1 MESNSSSTIAE
12 DVSKELQDYL
22 TNKKLPDIFKDLMEN
37 ILINKPDNPIDYI
50 TKYLAMKYPNDV
62 KSPKNIDRNSSNY
75 RIKIG
80 SLSDD
85 EDDADKV
92 DSPIYKTPKVSNHRK
107 TGVSAESMDPNVL
120 KEQMQHIT
128 KIKKSP
134 EVTETLLHVV
144 SNSPLLR
151 ALDNEQKD
159 MIVQAFNGPILIE
172 KDTDIIIQ
180 GDIGDIFYLI
190 ESGSVDVYVEK
201 QGLVH
206 TYIAGDSFG
215 ELAIMYNTPRAA
227 TCRAKTN
234 CKLWSL
240 DRISFRCIVVA
251 AALLKR
257 EMFIGFLHSVPL
269 LNTLTELEKMTL
281 ADAMTEESFK
291 DGDVICK
298 QGDEGKYFYIIKD
311 GEAICTIK
319 GLSGNEKIV
328 AALSTGNYF
337 GEVSLLTSKP
347 RQATVVAKGLL
358 NVLSVDRATF
368 TRILGSLDI
377 ILKRNMEEYKKF
389 TAQTI

>member
-1 MESNSSSTIAE
+1 
-12 DVSKELQDYL
+12 
-22 TNKKLPDIFKDLMEN
+22 
-37 ILINKPDNPIDYI
+37 
-50 TKYLAMKYPNDV
+50 MKYPNDV

-234 CKLWSL
+234 CKLW
-240 DRISFRCIVVA
+240 
-251 AALLKR
+251 
-257 EMFIGFLHSVPL
+257 
-269 LNTLTELEKMTL
+269 
-281 ADAMTEESFK
+281 
-291 DGDVICK
+291 
-298 QGDEGKYFYIIKD
+298 
-311 GEAICTIK
+311 
-319 GLSGNEKIV
+319 
-328 AALSTGNYF
+328 
-337 GEVSLLTSKP
+337 
-347 RQATVVAKGLL
+347 
-358 NVLSVDRATF
+358 
-368 TRILGSLDI
+368 
-377 ILKRNMEEYKKF
+377 
-389 TAQTI
+389 